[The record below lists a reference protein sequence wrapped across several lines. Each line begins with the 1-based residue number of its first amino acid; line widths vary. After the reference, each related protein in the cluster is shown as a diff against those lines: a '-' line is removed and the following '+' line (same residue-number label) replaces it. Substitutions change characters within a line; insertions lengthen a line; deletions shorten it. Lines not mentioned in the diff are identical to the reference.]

1 MDNRQTGYGRKAKK
15 SAVIVSAIILLL
27 SVSLFFGIYLAPRQ
41 TKEVYAQASLSA
53 PSEVKSITV
62 ALNQDATNEHG
73 VTGIYTSMSLQDL
86 IARGYFLITAHYADK
101 TEVIDSGY
109 TDFDI
114 AYAKGGDASSN
125 LAFGQNEITFALKET
140 EVETSFFVTAQQVSE
155 TSVKAE
161 YDMDGEGNFLQDGK
175 PQYIY
180 DVDGLDKVSTYIKV
194 YRMNNDGTKASE
206 TPLEYN
212 TGSGYTLSALLSGGK
227 LVAGKNTVNVK
238 YEGRETSFVLNVV
251 ARDIVSL
258 SVTVKED
265 VTLHNYANLGTI
277 KSALEVTA
285 TYNNGNVEPF
295 TGYTFASEDC
305 TYKDYDLYA
314 GIGANTTGKI
324 RRVVCVENK
333 AGKTIVSDPIDISI
347 EIENPTSIIVL
358 DATGN
363 IQNSNFTS
371 GSKFDLSML
380 SENNVIV
387 NVAFVGEAQK
397 YGHGSYVD
405 GRFSVVY
412 CTAEGTETEDTAF
425 NRSHTGIKIRYTE
438 NGESVTSSFIKIGKV
453 VPKTIQEPAFESKSF
468 TYDGEEHSF
477 DVTNFDSEAV
487 KLLVSVGEEEYTVR
501 VEDGKAVI
509 DSGDAAIQDAPFTAS
524 FADKTMTLGVKNVGT
539 YAIQA
544 ALTDTDNFIWAGGG
558 SSPYNIGNIQVA
570 PGTYDFSV
578 SFRENKFNYGAKY
591 VFDAYDGSSFLK
603 VDLSKAPQE
612 IQQAFEKKT
621 LNFRYTY
628 YSFDNLTSPL
638 EGAPVAVGTYFVS
651 VTIEKHINYSETT
664 SVLSQGQFYI
674 VKIGNV
680 LENAEISF
688 TESGDKNYTY
698 DDTLVSPSFMAD
710 GNFSPYIETN
720 LAGIS
725 GFNGGLSGDYSVN
738 YKGTANDGTQVDFTV
753 TYTFAAGKWTASTTA
768 GDGAYYPKLAGEF
781 TLTLTVAA
789 TDDYDESTSELKFT
803 VNRKQLSA
811 VITAGDNDFTYN
823 GEEQTYNPVIAA
835 EDQALV
841 TVSGNKGT
849 NAGSYPAS
857 VSLNDPHNYT
867 WAAGQTASGQ
877 DPLEFSFT
885 IARRQLSDPTLQAGE
900 GAFDEGNTFVYSGDH
915 FYVTV
920 VDSPEIVKD
929 ETAYNV
935 KGAGEGAKQINVG
948 TFEVTFTLTGNYEWK
963 NGGTN
968 VKTLTWSITPKPI
981 ARPEKADA
989 ELTYNGVEQYVTVTG
1004 ETQQNAVQY
1013 VFDGDYSA
1021 INAGNYTVT
1030 LTPTANYKWSDGE
1043 ERDEISVLWVIHKQG
1058 IDKSAATAVLKNK
1071 DSEYNGEEQTW
1082 DLSALAD
1089 QLTVSADNGAS
1100 VREQSVFA
1108 KDAKT
1113 YTVTVFI
1120 NDKNNYKWSG
1130 EEDAAEAED
1139 LTATWKIAPAAL
1151 TVTWTGDSFTYNAEA
1166 QSPEYEVTGW
1176 KGDSGGYTLTL
1187 SIEGEKATDG
1197 KAVNAG
1203 DYTAKLTLSTSG
1215 NMNYYFTAGSEGTVE
1230 VTHAFEIT
1238 QAKLIVTWTDGINTV
1253 VYNGE
1258 EQTPAFT
1265 VSGWWGADEDAYG
1278 DKVTAVNPQTHA
1290 GSYSDLQFTITGT
1303 ENYTLDYAAA
1313 TSYSILKKELTPS
1326 WSATE
1331 FVYNATAQS
1340 PVVTLSGF
1348 VGSEESLYNV
1358 GYVLSAK
1365 EGSALTGSQAINAG
1379 SYSVTA
1385 TLSRTDGIM
1394 DYYISSTD
1402 NVAVTADFVIDKYTI
1417 DLYGDNGKFTE
1428 RRYEAT
1434 GDAID
1439 VVFTVAEINGTA
1451 IGEIFTVTYADT
1463 KPSAAQDDYYTVT
1476 LKLTDAAKGNYRW
1489 GELYNDSTSIY
1500 KGKDTL
1506 LEDGVSVEAV
1516 YWITALQYQLEI
1528 SFEGNA
1534 ENKWTYGDTAP
1545 NIIVTATGKNAPAS
1559 LDEFEITYQ
1568 YFKGTSTGDGSSLG
1582 DQMPTNAGKYTLR
1595 VTVKGNG
1602 TYASVENIIVF
1613 TIEQKKVTADLIV
1626 ENGTYGKWEKAVAEN
1641 VSGSIDGDEVSAA
1654 DFVFTY
1660 YVKNAEGGFDL
1671 IGEIPFHAGAYKVVM
1686 TLSAGKSNYF
1696 FTEKSQEFTIEKA
1709 EITVTLQGFADIRY
1723 GDVNPAS
1730 GYTLVD
1736 NAKITE
1742 GGLLSEETLA
1752 SIGLDGAFATTYTQ
1766 GSGITKTG
1774 VKYEVYLAAYDGTTA
1789 TLADY
1794 VVTIVRG
1801 ELKVLPKT
1809 ISLTVTD
1816 SNGTGFLGGIYNGSP
1831 YGINVA
1837 ANDLYEGND
1846 ALIKVT
1852 YGGHLMNGTEYSS
1865 SEDMPVNAGEYT
1877 YAVTIGNENYTLDTE
1892 YSGTFTIEK
1901 CLADVSWTKKDF
1913 TYNGKD
1919 QRAAVTASYQGGAL
1933 SVTAPVGG
1941 FKDYSADKYT
1951 FTATFKTDIE
1961 KNNYYFSA
1969 AEEVE
1974 ATTQK
1979 EYRMQRAAAEITVKD
1994 GSVVY
1999 GNAFDGFGYTANLQ
2013 NGEKLEDED
2022 ISFFNTYKYATDYA
2036 VGSAVGGYKLYI
2048 AKDGSPL
2055 TDGGSF
2061 DFGNYTF
2068 TLHYGALTVTPREIT
2083 VSFTVPDGAVFSGNA
2098 NELTNVT
2105 FNNLY
2110 NDGFNDVSPEAVI
2123 VYAAAG
2129 GNAVVDG
2136 KAVHQGKYSYAL
2148 TIANGNYLLTG
2159 LTVSVTGAV
2168 FADGEVSGTF
2178 TVTKKTVSAEWS
2190 AEESYTYNAQNQ
2202 KESVTAEY
2210 TAVDDK
2216 KIALAVTFEHN
2227 DTKSSEF
2234 TAAGEYILTASFA
2247 KGDNE
2252 FGDYV
2257 LDDSKTH
2264 SLSIGKFVIES
2275 VQWYYN
2281 DAKIA
2286 QSDNEYTYTGEDF
2299 VPSFKVKFTG
2309 PDTEHELT
2317 FTVAGG
2323 EIVNVGAYT
2332 LTPLIDGYADNYAFG
2347 SSSFD
2352 CSAEILAANLSVTV
2366 APSDWNFTYDGT
2378 AHSVFEHFTASA
2390 KGVDGNF
2397 AAWTYSF
2404 DEGGDYTA
2412 ELKVTGAKVYT
2423 VYYKAELANHNAVQ
2437 GSFTLTVNKKELVL
2451 KADAKTQYGTALG
2464 SNYKYEGSPADGEI
2478 VISVSGGGFVSGED
2492 FDNLSIGSIVY
2503 ESTYKA
2509 LVTDTVEKSY
2519 AITLTGGFTSDN
2531 YDISYSAGTVTVLPR
2546 EVKVTID
2553 KSTGHTY
2560 GDSAKNLADAGVIEE
2575 IASVENAVFNH
2586 AVTDIVKAFGVWNGS
2601 EYLTLVTDGKDL
2613 NNVGKYEI
2621 KLAEDGLKNANY
2633 RVTVAGG
2640 AEKYVIGARPI
2651 GIKFSALVAKYNGEQ
2666 QGLTVTIQDAE
2677 IVAADSLTFTVT
2689 YTANGKTF
2697 VTTSSD
2703 GGKTWSGTLP
2713 VDAAV
2718 YDVEVRVT
2726 NTENYLASGGEAEFT
2741 IQPRNVGIVIQP
2753 QSSDYTGEVPTA
2765 GSAYDTNWKY
2775 SPGSDEFIEG
2785 DESQVSLYIKDAS
2798 AEADEYVL
2806 AGRFGD
2812 GDGEFVESNYTVS
2825 FTESTYTVKPISLTI
2840 TADNKNITYG
2850 DNAPAY
2856 TLTYDGLVARDKT
2869 DGKPNENVK
2878 FVGGTPAATSDYAPG
2893 AEKGGAGSYNIKFV
2907 SDEITA
2913 NNYVI
2918 EWVTGKLTVAKRSVT
2933 ITIKNNSSIYGELER
2948 ASEIDVTA
2956 WKDSQNWTVSDGSIY
2971 SSDDLGIILSIS
2983 DGEAKYGVKKYDIR
2997 AKATSDV
3004 AIANYDIT
3012 FVGEDGGDYGVFT
3025 VNKKELTVTP
3035 NAFEVPYGTT
3045 AEEVNGK
3052 FSYTLSGFAY
3062 EEDEKEIGLNGKTEY
3077 TAEEYTIK
3085 SPAGSKFTVSATGTL
3100 AAPNYSF
3107 KYSKTEQGL
3116 TVVKRN
3122 ITVAIEDSAFTFGG
3136 HGDAD
3141 IYGMYDNDSSTT
3153 ATVGSVTG
3161 LQNGETAGDGEGDV
3175 IFTYVYTGTANNGTQ
3190 YDGTVKDGWT
3200 NGKEYK
3206 SDAYGN
3212 IVPLYAG
3219 TYTVTVSIKDAE
3231 SSNYLLTGN
3240 ASKTFRIL
3248 KARIDALKWSP
3259 DTVSGGDLKPVT
3271 LDYSTAQATYTD
3283 KSYENLIEY
3292 MEGSAG
3298 GAGAFSLNHDS
3309 VRKSITMSANGGT
3322 YGEYYVE
3329 VRLTD
3334 TDNFVWITDVSI
3346 DEEDNPQVKVTW
3358 RIVREIG
3365 NTVEIK
3371 SGTSSDGEGYTFSV
3385 TQKDGKFWFDTE
3397 SAGYIW
3403 YYGMKGIDAFT
3414 VGAVGDG
3421 HISGAETVYYVYY
3434 YGGGERFGKQAPT
3447 DAGTYYVVAVID
3459 GTNLY
3464 DGAESAPVYFTIE
3477 RALVEKPEADES
3489 EFVYT
3494 GTALTYD
3501 VAESEFYTVDGNVQT
3516 DAGSYSV
3523 TVALKDT
3530 RNYVWAQGGVST
3542 GETKALTFSFNIA
3555 KKSLAKPVISEK
3567 YVYDHGA
3574 QVSLTLNGEGGIGYD
3589 YATMRIDSVAGVSN
3603 IGSISIVDGIY
3614 YAVAQNA
3621 DVYKL
3626 VLSLRDAKNYAWSG
3640 EEDAVVEIVWTISP
3654 YEVKKPVSGEETALT
3669 YNGEERNYKE
3679 YFKAFADGDTAYYAL
3694 KGTLSATDA
3703 SDAYSFSAVL
3713 NDKANYIW
3721 QGGDAS
3727 DIVFVWKIAKMED
3740 NSVSDPIITDWVY
3753 GQRASEPHGSSALFG
3768 DVEYVFYTEDYERCD
3783 EIAIAGAGNYFVR
3796 AEVQGTDNY
3805 NACVS
3810 EYVGFTIRKASF
3822 DVDSVSVAD
3831 KTAVFDGTEHEIS
3844 VSGLPDGLKVS
3855 LTYDGDRVNAG
3866 RANVTIEFLFDELAS
3881 QYEQYKANYELPENM
3896 SAVLEILP
3904 KEVSVEWLEK
3914 EFVYDGTDQSEECN
3928 VEFAWYTAVDGSK
3941 VSLAYT
3947 VFNGSIFK
3955 NAGTYLFRA
3964 EQPKDANYKLAA
3976 YGNEKSY
3983 TMQTRKI
3990 TVTADEGQKSV
4001 YGDNIASLT
4010 AKVTSGSIVEGD
4022 TGVYDLFVN
4031 ADNMSNAGEYE
4042 IGIKVHNNNYYVDYR
4057 SARYTIEKREVTVQW
4072 KVDVDSLDYSGNDY
4086 SAMIHAWYV
4095 DIHGEKVE
4103 LATGS
4108 DAMIAA
4114 GAYKWTADFTTDEER
4129 LNYRLSG
4136 AEVTYT
4142 VAAKTLDVEI
4152 GNNSQIYGSVQSAT
4166 AVSSGIVPADKDAT
4180 RLLLKYTG
4188 TAYNGTVYDGTV
4200 KSGWTEGVEY
4210 MLNEYGNVIPLYA
4223 GVYKIE
4229 VYAMRDDGEGGY
4241 KLDTNY
4247 KVTSGYDKNFTV
4259 AKAEVAVPDEEDG
4272 AVLSKTYT
4280 GDTLT
4285 AFIPESELY
4294 KVVQNEGR
4302 IGVGTADVVLALTD
4316 AFNYRW
4322 ANYSVEQVKLR
4333 FTVTRAENTVT
4344 EVEFEGAC
4352 IYGDKLDPKASAQFG
4367 EVRFVYSDSENGNYT
4382 SAIPVNVGTYWVKAV
4397 ADGSENYSAAESLPK
4412 SFTIEK
4418 KSVKVPV
4425 VSGNAVYD
4433 GEMQSAVIEG
4443 FDQSIMMVG
4452 GISSGLQFKLEDG
4465 KLIVSATEKG
4475 TYTVTILLQNTDN
4488 YKWEDGTEKTVSVA
4502 WDIEEPALRNMVWL
4516 IAVLS
4521 VVLALEIIAA
4531 IVRGTRS
4538 RRNGDDPDGG
4548 DDGTAPDGGDDDQG
4562 GGQTVENV
4570 DGAESAAGE
4579 SEEITETVEETA
4591 QEPCESSETAENAE
4605 DTETDTEEP
4614 DTENA
4619 QNENAEGAQA
4629 PSAEKPDDQS
4639 EDGAKKTNGG
4649 QVKLMSF
4656 APLLLAAAIPAGQLY
4671 AIIALGAAV
4680 AVMGIVDI
4688 VLFVK
4693 TRKKKTVTEQTA
4705 EALPVAEEAS
4715 EPVTEEADTVV
4726 QEVEQPVEETVLPE
4740 EEIPAP
4746 VEEETVATA
4755 VAEEEEDEE
4764 EDDEEENFG
4773 EEEDDEEEVEV
4784 AQPEEERQGLAF
4796 VPIPFGGEKEGKKIY
4811 IRYKFS
4817 FLAKLI
4823 QSPQEIQSRYGS
4835 FMDEARAYPKMKSS
4849 VSWKQVRI
4857 YSGRNTLAVILFK
4870 GRKLC
4875 VAFALDPASMA
4886 DTKYRGVDLS
4896 EVKRFVKT
4904 PYLLK
4909 ITSPRRM
4916 KYAKELL
4923 AMVSENYN
4931 LAKGEVTATDFSLP
4945 YETTQELIEKG
4956 LVKVLTSGKAE
4967 EGDKVVKADISS
4979 LIKDKIT
4986 LSEAS
4991 GMITDEEA
4999 AEFIEVKKTE
5009 TVAVTNARNVGRGQR
5024 AIVNID
5030 TLSQNFEK
5038 GDLIT
5043 LEILKEKKLVPSRAG
5058 TLKILARGMLDK
5070 PLTVEA
5076 DDYSIDA
5083 VKMILLTGGKPI
5095 KIDKK

>member
-41 TKEVYAQASLSA
+41 TKEVYAQANPSA
-53 PSEVKSITV
+53 PSEVESITV

-86 IARGYFLITAHYADK
+86 IERGYFLITAHYADK
-101 TEVIDSGY
+101 TEEVIDSGY
-109 TDFDI
+109 TDFAI
-114 AYAKGGDASSN
+114 AYAKGGDTSSN
-125 LAFGQNEITFALKET
+125 LAFGQNEITFALKDKS
-140 EVETSFFVTAQQVSE
+140 EVETSFSVTAQQVRE

-161 YDMDGEGNFLQDGK
+161 YDMDGEGNFLQDGT

-194 YRMNNDGTKASE
+194 YRMNNDGTKVSE

-212 TGSGYTLSALLSGGK
+212 TGSGYTLSARLAGGK
-227 LVAGKNTVNVK
+227 LVAGKNTVTVN
-238 YEGRETSFVLNVV
+238 YQGRATSFVLNVV

-258 SVTVKED
+258 SVTVKEG

-277 KSALEVTA
+277 KSALEVMA
-285 TYNNGNVEPF
+285 TYNNDDEEPF

-333 AGKTIVSDPIDISI
+333 AKETIVSNPIDISI
-347 EIENPTSIIVL
+347 EVENPTSIIVH
-358 DATGN
+358 DAMGI

-371 GSKFDLSML
+371 GSEFDLSML

-387 NVAFVGEAQK
+387 NVTFGSAQK
-397 YGHGSYVD
+397 FGHGSYVD

-425 NRSHTGIKIRYTE
+425 NRSHTGIKIKYTE
-438 NGESVTSSFIKIGKV
+438 NGVSVTSSFIKIGKV
-453 VPKTIQEPAFESKSF
+453 VPKTIQEPAFENKGF
-468 TYDGEEHSF
+468 TYDGTEHSF

-487 KLLVSVGEEEYTVR
+487 MLLVSVGEEEYSVR
-501 VEDGKAVI
+501 VEDDKAVI
-509 DSGDAAIQDAPFTAS
+509 YSGDAAIQDAPFTAS

-544 ALTDTDNFIWAGGG
+544 ALNDTDNFIWETWNDTAAHD
-558 SSPYNIGNIQVA
+558 IGNIKVA

-578 SFRENKFNYGAKY
+578 SFSENSFNYGAKY
-591 VFDAYDGSSFLK
+591 VFDAYDGSSPLK
-603 VDLSKAPQE
+603 VDLSRAPQE

-621 LNFRYTY
+621 LKFRYTY
-628 YSFDNLTSPL
+628 YSSDNLTSPL
-638 EGAPVAVGTYFVS
+638 EGAPVAVGSYFVS
-651 VTIEKHINYSETT
+651 VTIEEHINYNETT
-664 SVLSQGQFYI
+664 SELYQGQFYI

-698 DDTLVSPSFMAD
+698 GDTLVSPSFMED
-710 GNFSPYIETN
+710 ENFSPYIKTN

-753 TYTFAAGKWTASTTA
+753 TYTFAEGKWTASTTA
-768 GDGAYYPKLAGEF
+768 ADGAYYPKLAGNY
-781 TLTLTVAA
+781 TLTLTVVA
-789 TDDYDESTSELKFT
+789 TDDYESTSETLDFT

-823 GEEQTYNPVIAA
+823 GKTQTYNPVIAA

-841 TVSGNKGT
+841 TVSDNTGKD
-849 NAGSYPAS
+849 AGRYSAS
-857 VSLNDPHNYT
+857 VSLKYPHNYT
-867 WAAGQTASGQ
+867 WAAGQTASGL
-877 DPLEFSFT
+877 DPLKFSFT

-900 GAFDEGNTFVYSGDH
+900 GAFDEGNTFVYSGGH
-915 FYVTV
+915 FYVKV
-920 VDSPEIVKD
+920 VDSPEIVSG

-935 KGAGEGAKQINVG
+935 SGAGEGTTQTDVG
-948 TFEVTFTLTGNYEWK
+948 IFKVTFTLTDNYEWI
-963 NGGTN
+963 NGDTN
-968 VKTLTWSITPKPI
+968 VKTLTWGITPKPI
-981 ARPEKADA
+981 TRPTSADV
-989 ELTYNGVEQYVTVTG
+989 ELTYNGETQYVTVTG

-1013 VFDGDYSA
+1013 VFGGDCSA
-1021 INAGNYTVT
+1021 TNAGNYTVT
-1030 LTPTANYKWSDGE
+1030 LKPTANYKWSDGE
-1043 ERDEISVLWVIHKQG
+1043 EGDEISVPWVIQKLG
-1058 IDKSAATAVLKNK
+1058 IDKSAAKAVLTNK
-1071 DSEYNGEEQTW
+1071 DSGYNGTEQTW

-1100 VREQSVFA
+1100 FVEQSVFA

-1113 YTVTVFI
+1113 YTVTVSI
-1120 NDKNNYKWSG
+1120 KDKNNYKWSG

-1166 QSPEYEVTGW
+1166 QSPEYEVKGW
-1176 KGDSGGYTLTL
+1176 KGDSGDYTLTL
-1187 SIEGEKATDG
+1187 SIEGEKATNG
-1197 KAVNAG
+1197 NAVNAG

-1215 NMNYYFTAGSEGTVE
+1215 NMNYYFTAWSESPVE
-1230 VTHAFEIT
+1230 VTHTFEIT
-1238 QAKLIVTWTDGINTV
+1238 QATLTITWTDGINTV
-1253 VYNGE
+1253 VYNGAP
-1258 EQTPAFT
+1258 QTPAFT
-1265 VSGWWGADEDAYG
+1265 VSGLMEADEDAYR

-1303 ENYTLDYAAA
+1303 ENYKLDYAAA
-1313 TSYSILKKELTPS
+1313 TSYTISKKELTPS
-1326 WSATE
+1326 WSETK

-1348 VGSEESLYNV
+1348 VGSEESLYKV
-1358 GYVLSAK
+1358 DHVLSEK
-1365 EGSALTGSQAINAG
+1365 EGGALTDSKAINAG

-1385 TLSRTDGIM
+1385 TLSRADGIM
-1394 DYYISSTD
+1394 DYYISSAD
-1402 NVAVTADFVIDKYTI
+1402 NVDVTADFVIDKYTI
-1417 DLYGDNGKFTE
+1417 DLYGDNGIFTK
-1428 RRYEAT
+1428 RQYEAT

-1439 VVFTVAEINGTA
+1439 VVFTVAQINGTA
-1451 IGEIFTVTYADT
+1451 IGEIFTVTYAEP

-1476 LKLTDAAKGNYRW
+1476 LKLTNVAKGNYRW

-1500 KGKDTL
+1500 EGKDTL

-1528 SFEGNA
+1528 SFEGNT
-1534 ENKWTYGDTAP
+1534 ENKWTYGETAP
-1545 NIIVTATGKNAPAS
+1545 SIIVTATGDNAPES
-1559 LDEFEITYQ
+1559 LAGFVITHQ

-1582 DQMPTNAGKYTLR
+1582 DQMPTNAETYTLR

-1602 TYASVENIIVF
+1602 TYASVESKIEF
-1613 TIEQKKVTADLIV
+1613 TIEQKEVTADLTV
-1626 ENGTYGKWEKAVAEN
+1626 AGGTYGEWEEAVAEN
-1641 VSGSIDGDEVSAA
+1641 VSGGIDSEVTAA

-1660 YVKNAEGGFDL
+1660 YVKNAEDDFDL
-1671 IGEIPFHAGAYKVVM
+1671 IDEIPFHAGAYKVVM
-1686 TLSAGKSNYF
+1686 KLSAGKSNYF
-1696 FTEKSQEFTIEKA
+1696 FTEKSQEFTIAKA
-1709 EITVTLQGFADIRY
+1709 EITVTLDGFADIRY
-1723 GDVNPAS
+1723 GDVNPVS
-1730 GYTLVD
+1730 GYTLEK

-1752 SIGLDGAFATTYTQ
+1752 SIGLDGEFATTYTQ
-1766 GSGITKTG
+1766 GGGITKTG
-1774 VKYEVYLAAYDGTTA
+1774 VKYEVYLSAYHEDIAA
-1789 TLADY
+1789 LADY

-1816 SNGTGFLGGIYNGSP
+1816 SNGTEFFVGTYNGSP

-1837 ANDLYEGND
+1837 ANDLYEGNE
-1846 ALIKVT
+1846 ARIKVT

-1865 SEDMPVNAGEYT
+1865 EDMPVNAGKYT
-1877 YAVTIGNENYTLDTE
+1877 YAVTIGNENYTLDKE
-1892 YSGTFTIEK
+1892 YKGKFTVEK
-1901 CLADVSWTKKDF
+1901 CKAVVTWTENDF
-1913 TYNGKD
+1913 TYNGDD
-1919 QRAAVTASYQGGAL
+1919 QRASVTASYQGGAL
-1933 SVTAPVGG
+1933 SVTAPDGG
-1941 FKDYSADKYT
+1941 FKVYSADAYT
-1951 FTATFKTDIE
+1951 FTARFGTDIE
-1961 KNNYYFSA
+1961 KNNYYFSS
-1969 AEEVE
+1969 AEEVDAVTE
-1974 ATTQK
+1974 ENYTMK
-1979 EYRMQRAAAEITVKD
+1979 RAEAEITVKD
-1994 GSVVY
+1994 GSTVY
-1999 GNAFDGFGYTANLQ
+1999 GNPFDGFAYTANLQ
-2013 NGEKLEDED
+2013 NGETLER
-2022 ISFFNTYKYATDYA
+2022 IFFFDAYEYATDYA
-2036 VGSAVGGYKLYI
+2036 VGDAVDRYNIYF

-2055 TDGGSF
+2055 TNGGSF

-2068 TLHYGALTVTPREIT
+2068 TLHYGALTVTQREIT

-2098 NELTNVT
+2098 NELTGVT

-2110 NDGFNDVSPEAVI
+2110 NEVSPETVI
-2123 VYAAAG
+2123 IYASAG
-2129 GNAVVDG
+2129 GNSVVEG
-2136 KAVHQGKYSYAL
+2136 KAVHQGKYSYTL
-2148 TIANGNYLLTG
+2148 TIGNGNYLLTG
-2159 LTVSVTGAV
+2159 LTSPVKGAS
-2168 FADGEVSGTF
+2168 FDGGKVSGTF
-2178 TVTKKTVSAEWS
+2178 TITPKTVNVEWS
-2190 AEESYTYNAQNQ
+2190 AAESYIYNAQNQ
-2202 KESVTAEY
+2202 EESVKAEY
-2210 TAVDDK
+2210 TAVTGK
-2216 KIALAVTFEHN
+2216 KIKLAVAFEHN
-2227 DTKSSEF
+2227 VTSSSEF
-2234 TAAGEYILTASFA
+2234 TAAGEYTLTASFA
-2247 KGDNE
+2247 KGDNA

-2257 LDDSKTH
+2257 LNDSKKH
-2264 SLSIGKFVIES
+2264 SLTIKKYVIES

-2281 DAKIA
+2281 DAEIA
-2286 QSDNEYTYTGEDF
+2286 QSENEYTYTGENF

-2317 FTVAGG
+2317 FQVAGG
-2323 EIVNVGAYT
+2323 EIVNVGEYT
-2332 LTPLIDGYADNYAFG
+2332 LTPLIGDYADNYAFG

-2352 CSAEILAANLSVTV
+2352 CTAEILAANLNVEL

-2378 AHSVFEHFTASA
+2378 EHSVFENFSA
-2390 KGVDGNF
+2390 KATGVDDKI
-2397 AAWTYSF
+2397 ATWTYSF
-2404 DEGGDYTA
+2404 EEFGEYAA
-2412 ELKVTGAKVYT
+2412 ELKVKGAKVYT
-2423 VYYKAELANHNAVQ
+2423 VYYKAKLANHGTVS
-2437 GSFTLTVNKKELVL
+2437 GSFELTVNKKELVL
-2451 KADAKTQYGTALG
+2451 KADAKTQYGTALE
-2464 SNYKYEGSPADGEI
+2464 SNYKYEGAPADGEI
-2478 VISVSGGGFVSGED
+2478 VISVAGGDFVDGEN
-2492 FDNLSIGSIVY
+2492 FYNLKIGTIAYV
-2503 ESTYKA
+2503 STFNA
-2509 LVTDTVEKSY
+2509 LETDTVAKTY
-2519 AITLTGGFTSDN
+2519 TITLTEGFTSDN
-2531 YDISYSAGTVTVLPR
+2531 YEISYSAGNVTVLSR
-2546 EVKVTID
+2546 EVIVTINN
-2553 KSTGHTY
+2553 STGHTY
-2560 GDSAKNLADAGVIEE
+2560 GDSAKNLADAGVIKE

-2586 AVTDIVKAFGVWNGS
+2586 TVTDIVKAFGVWNGGG
-2601 EYLTLVTDGKDL
+2601 YLTLVSDGKDL
-2613 NNVGKYEI
+2613 NDVGKYEI
-2621 KLAEDGLKNANY
+2621 KLAEDGLNNANY
-2633 RVTVAGG
+2633 HVTVAGG

-2677 IVAADSLTFTVT
+2677 IVTADSLTFTVT

-2753 QSSDYTGEVPTA
+2753 QSSDYTGEVPAA
-2765 GSAYDTNWKY
+2765 GSAFDTNWKY

-2785 DESQVSLYIKDAS
+2785 DENLVSLYIQGAS
-2798 AEADEYVL
+2798 AEVDEYILV
-2806 AGRFGD
+2806 GRFGD
-2812 GDGEFVESNYTVS
+2812 GEGEFIESNYIVN
-2825 FTESTYTVKPISLTI
+2825 FTEGTYTVNPISLTI
-2840 TADNKNITYG
+2840 TANDKNIIYG
-2850 DNAPAY
+2850 ENAPAY
-2856 TLTYDGLVARDKT
+2856 TLTYEGLVPRDKT
-2869 DGKPNENVK
+2869 AGKPNENVQ
-2878 FVGGTPAATSDYAPG
+2878 FVGGTPAATSTYAPG
-2893 AEKGGAGSYNIKFV
+2893 AENGGVGSYDIRFV
-2907 SDEITA
+2907 SEKITT
-2913 NNYVI
+2913 NNYI
-2918 EWVTGKLTVAKRSVT
+2918 ITWNPGKLTVEKRPVT
-2933 ITIKNNSSIYGELER
+2933 ITIKNNSSVYGELER
-2948 ASEIDVTA
+2948 APEIDVTA
-2956 WKDSQNWTVSDGSIY
+2956 WKDPQNWTVSEGSIY
-2971 SSDDLGIILSIS
+2971 PSDDLGIKLSIS
-2983 DGEAKYGVKKYDIR
+2983 DRNALYGVASYNIT
-2997 AKATSDV
+2997 AQATSDV
-3004 AIANYDIT
+3004 AIKNYDIT
-3012 FVGEDGGDYGVFT
+3012 FVGEDGGDWGVFT

-3045 AEEVNGK
+3045 AEELKGK
-3052 FSYTLSGFAY
+3052 FGYTLSDFAY
-3062 EEDEKEIGLNGKTEY
+3062 EEDEEEIGLSGKTEY
-3077 TAEEYTIK
+3077 TAEGYAVK
-3085 SPAGSKFTVSATGTL
+3085 SPAGSKFTISATGTL

-3122 ITVAIEDSAFTFGG
+3122 ITVEIKDSAFAFGG

-3248 KARIDALKWSP
+3248 KARIDALEWSP

-3334 TDNFVWITDVSI
+3334 SDNFVWITDVSI

-3358 RIVREIG
+3358 LIVREIG

-3397 SAGYIW
+3397 SAGYVW

-3494 GTALTYD
+3494 GTALTYN

-3542 GETKALTFSFNIA
+3542 GETKALTLSFDIA
-3555 KKSLAKPVISEK
+3555 KKSLAKPVISGK

-3679 YFKAFADGDTAYYAL
+3679 YFKAFADGETAYYAL
-3694 KGTLSATDA
+3694 KGTLSATDE

-3740 NSVSDPIITDWVY
+3740 NSVSDPIITDWIY
-3753 GQRASEPHGSSALFG
+3753 GQRASEAHGSSALFG
-3768 DVEYVFYTEDYERCD
+3768 AVEYVFYTEDYEHCD

-3796 AEVQGTDNY
+3796 AEVQETDNY

-3855 LTYDGDRVNAG
+3855 LTYDGDKVNAG
-3866 RANVTIEFLFDELAS
+3866 KANVTIEFLFDELAS

-3914 EFVYDGTDQSEECN
+3914 EFVYDGTDQTEEYN

-3964 EQPKDANYKLAA
+3964 EQPEDANYKLAA

-4031 ADNMSNAGEYE
+4031 ADNTSNAGEYE

-4057 SARYTIEKREVTVQW
+4057 SARYTIEKCEVTVQW
-4072 KVDVDSLDYSGNDY
+4072 KVDMDSLDYSGNDY

-4114 GAYKWTADFTTDEER
+4114 GAYKRTADFTTDEER

-4152 GNNSQIYGSVQSAT
+4152 GNNSHIYGSVQSAT

-4210 MLNEYGNVIPLYA
+4210 MLNEYDNVIPLYA

-4272 AVLSKTYT
+4272 VVLSKTYT

-4285 AFIPESELY
+4285 AFIPESDLY
-4294 KVVQNEGR
+4294 EVVQNEGR

-4322 ANYSVEQVKLR
+4322 ANYGVEQVKLR
-4333 FTVTRAENTVT
+4333 FTVMRAENTVT

-4382 SAIPVNVGTYWVKAV
+4382 SAIPVNAGTYWVKAV
-4397 ADGSENYSAAESLPK
+4397 ADGSENYNAVESLPK

-4418 KSVKVPV
+4418 KSVKIPV

-4433 GEMQSAVIEG
+4433 GEIQSAVIEG

-4488 YKWEDGTEKTVSVA
+4488 YKWEDGTEKIVSVA

-4538 RRNGDDPDGG
+4538 RRNGDDNDGG
-4548 DDGTAPDGGDDDQG
+4548 DDGTAPDGGDDAQG
-4562 GGQTVENV
+4562 GGQM
-4570 DGAESAAGE
+4570 AESAAGE
-4579 SEEITETVEETA
+4579 SEEITATVEETA
-4591 QEPCESSETAENAE
+4591 QEPCERSETAENAG
-4605 DTETDTEEP
+4605 DTESAAEETDA
-4614 DTENA
+4614 ENS
-4619 QNENAEGAQA
+4619 QNENEEGAQA
-4629 PSAEKPDDQS
+4629 TSAEKPDDQS
-4639 EDGAKKTNGG
+4639 EEGAGKTNGG

-4693 TRKKKTVTEQTA
+4693 TRKKKPVSEQTT
-4705 EALPVAEEAS
+4705 EALPVAEEVS
-4715 EPVTEEADTVV
+4715 EPVTEEADAVV
-4726 QEVEQPVEETVLPE
+4726 QEVEQPVEETVLPA

-4746 VEEETVATA
+4746 AEEETVATA

-4764 EDDEEENFG
+4764 DDDEEENFG
-4773 EEEDDEEEVEV
+4773 EEDDDEEEVV
-4784 AQPEEERQGLAF
+4784 QPEEERQGLAF

-4835 FMDEARAYPKMKSS
+4835 FMDEVRAYPKMKSS
-4849 VSWKQVRI
+4849 ASWKQVRI

-4896 EVKRFVKT
+4896 EVKRFAKT

-4909 ITSPRRM
+4909 ITSPRRA

-4923 AMVSENYN
+4923 AMVAENYN

-5030 TLSQNFEK
+5030 TLSLNFEK

>member
-1 MDNRQTGYGRKAKK
+1 M
-15 SAVIVSAIILLL
+15 
-27 SVSLFFGIYLAPRQ
+27 
-41 TKEVYAQASLSA
+41 
-53 PSEVKSITV
+53 
-62 ALNQDATNEHG
+62 
-73 VTGIYTSMSLQDL
+73 
-86 IARGYFLITAHYADK
+86 
-101 TEVIDSGY
+101 
-109 TDFDI
+109 
-114 AYAKGGDASSN
+114 
-125 LAFGQNEITFALKET
+125 
-140 EVETSFFVTAQQVSE
+140 
-155 TSVKAE
+155 
-161 YDMDGEGNFLQDGK
+161 
-175 PQYIY
+175 
-180 DVDGLDKVSTYIKV
+180 
-194 YRMNNDGTKASE
+194 
-206 TPLEYN
+206 
-212 TGSGYTLSALLSGGK
+212 
-227 LVAGKNTVNVK
+227 
-238 YEGRETSFVLNVV
+238 
-251 ARDIVSL
+251 
-258 SVTVKED
+258 
-265 VTLHNYANLGTI
+265 
-277 KSALEVTA
+277 
-285 TYNNGNVEPF
+285 
-295 TGYTFASEDC
+295 
-305 TYKDYDLYA
+305 
-314 GIGANTTGKI
+314 
-324 RRVVCVENK
+324 
-333 AGKTIVSDPIDISI
+333 
-347 EIENPTSIIVL
+347 
-358 DATGN
+358 
-363 IQNSNFTS
+363 
-371 GSKFDLSML
+371 
-380 SENNVIV
+380 
-387 NVAFVGEAQK
+387 
-397 YGHGSYVD
+397 
-405 GRFSVVY
+405 
-412 CTAEGTETEDTAF
+412 
-425 NRSHTGIKIRYTE
+425 
-438 NGESVTSSFIKIGKV
+438 
-453 VPKTIQEPAFESKSF
+453 
-468 TYDGEEHSF
+468 
-477 DVTNFDSEAV
+477 
-487 KLLVSVGEEEYTVR
+487 
-501 VEDGKAVI
+501 
-509 DSGDAAIQDAPFTAS
+509 
-524 FADKTMTLGVKNVGT
+524 
-539 YAIQA
+539 
-544 ALTDTDNFIWAGGG
+544 
-558 SSPYNIGNIQVA
+558 
-570 PGTYDFSV
+570 
-578 SFRENKFNYGAKY
+578 
-591 VFDAYDGSSFLK
+591 
-603 VDLSKAPQE
+603 
-612 IQQAFEKKT
+612 
-621 LNFRYTY
+621 
-628 YSFDNLTSPL
+628 
-638 EGAPVAVGTYFVS
+638 
-651 VTIEKHINYSETT
+651 
-664 SVLSQGQFYI
+664 
-674 VKIGNV
+674 
-680 LENAEISF
+680 
-688 TESGDKNYTY
+688 
-698 DDTLVSPSFMAD
+698 
-710 GNFSPYIETN
+710 
-720 LAGIS
+720 
-725 GFNGGLSGDYSVN
+725 
-738 YKGTANDGTQVDFTV
+738 
-753 TYTFAAGKWTASTTA
+753 
-768 GDGAYYPKLAGEF
+768 
-781 TLTLTVAA
+781 
-789 TDDYDESTSELKFT
+789 
-803 VNRKQLSA
+803 
-811 VITAGDNDFTYN
+811 
-823 GEEQTYNPVIAA
+823 
-835 EDQALV
+835 
-841 TVSGNKGT
+841 
-849 NAGSYPAS
+849 
-857 VSLNDPHNYT
+857 
-867 WAAGQTASGQ
+867 
-877 DPLEFSFT
+877 
-885 IARRQLSDPTLQAGE
+885 
-900 GAFDEGNTFVYSGDH
+900 
-915 FYVTV
+915 
-920 VDSPEIVKD
+920 
-929 ETAYNV
+929 
-935 KGAGEGAKQINVG
+935 
-948 TFEVTFTLTGNYEWK
+948 
-963 NGGTN
+963 
-968 VKTLTWSITPKPI
+968 
-981 ARPEKADA
+981 
-989 ELTYNGVEQYVTVTG
+989 
-1004 ETQQNAVQY
+1004 
-1013 VFDGDYSA
+1013 
-1021 INAGNYTVT
+1021 
-1030 LTPTANYKWSDGE
+1030 
-1043 ERDEISVLWVIHKQG
+1043 
-1058 IDKSAATAVLKNK
+1058 
-1071 DSEYNGEEQTW
+1071 
-1082 DLSALAD
+1082 
-1089 QLTVSADNGAS
+1089 
-1100 VREQSVFA
+1100 
-1108 KDAKT
+1108 
-1113 YTVTVFI
+1113 
-1120 NDKNNYKWSG
+1120 
-1130 EEDAAEAED
+1130 
-1139 LTATWKIAPAAL
+1139 
-1151 TVTWTGDSFTYNAEA
+1151 
-1166 QSPEYEVTGW
+1166 
-1176 KGDSGGYTLTL
+1176 
-1187 SIEGEKATDG
+1187 
-1197 KAVNAG
+1197 
-1203 DYTAKLTLSTSG
+1203 
-1215 NMNYYFTAGSEGTVE
+1215 
-1230 VTHAFEIT
+1230 
-1238 QAKLIVTWTDGINTV
+1238 
-1253 VYNGE
+1253 
-1258 EQTPAFT
+1258 
-1265 VSGWWGADEDAYG
+1265 
-1278 DKVTAVNPQTHA
+1278 
-1290 GSYSDLQFTITGT
+1290 
-1303 ENYTLDYAAA
+1303 
-1313 TSYSILKKELTPS
+1313 
-1326 WSATE
+1326 
-1331 FVYNATAQS
+1331 
-1340 PVVTLSGF
+1340 
-1348 VGSEESLYNV
+1348 
-1358 GYVLSAK
+1358 
-1365 EGSALTGSQAINAG
+1365 
-1379 SYSVTA
+1379 
-1385 TLSRTDGIM
+1385 
-1394 DYYISSTD
+1394 
-1402 NVAVTADFVIDKYTI
+1402 
-1417 DLYGDNGKFTE
+1417 
-1428 RRYEAT
+1428 
-1434 GDAID
+1434 
-1439 VVFTVAEINGTA
+1439 
-1451 IGEIFTVTYADT
+1451 
-1463 KPSAAQDDYYTVT
+1463 
-1476 LKLTDAAKGNYRW
+1476 
-1489 GELYNDSTSIY
+1489 
-1500 KGKDTL
+1500 
-1506 LEDGVSVEAV
+1506 
-1516 YWITALQYQLEI
+1516 
-1528 SFEGNA
+1528 
-1534 ENKWTYGDTAP
+1534 
-1545 NIIVTATGKNAPAS
+1545 
-1559 LDEFEITYQ
+1559 
-1568 YFKGTSTGDGSSLG
+1568 
-1582 DQMPTNAGKYTLR
+1582 
-1595 VTVKGNG
+1595 
-1602 TYASVENIIVF
+1602 
-1613 TIEQKKVTADLIV
+1613 
-1626 ENGTYGKWEKAVAEN
+1626 
-1641 VSGSIDGDEVSAA
+1641 
-1654 DFVFTY
+1654 
-1660 YVKNAEGGFDL
+1660 
-1671 IGEIPFHAGAYKVVM
+1671 
-1686 TLSAGKSNYF
+1686 
-1696 FTEKSQEFTIEKA
+1696 
-1709 EITVTLQGFADIRY
+1709 
-1723 GDVNPAS
+1723 
-1730 GYTLVD
+1730 
-1736 NAKITE
+1736 
-1742 GGLLSEETLA
+1742 LSEETLA
-1752 SIGLDGAFATTYTQ
+1752 SIGLDDTFATTYTQ

-1774 VKYEVYLAAYDGTTA
+1774 VKYEVYLSAYHEDIAA
-1789 TLADY
+1789 LADY

-1816 SNGTGFLGGIYNGSP
+1816 SNGTEFLGGTYNGSS

-1846 ALIKVT
+1846 AFIKVT
-1852 YGGHLMNGTEYSS
+1852 YGGHLMNGTGYS

-1877 YAVTIGNENYTLDTE
+1877 YAVTIGNENYTLDKE
-1892 YSGTFTIEK
+1892 YKGKFTVEK
-1901 CLADVSWTKKDF
+1901 CQAVVTWTEDNF
-1913 TYNGKD
+1913 TYNGND
-1919 QRAAVTASYQGGAL
+1919 QRKSVTASYQGVEL
-1933 SVTAPVGG
+1933 SVTAPDGG
-1941 FKDYSADKYT
+1941 FKDYSADAYT
-1951 FTATFKTDIE
+1951 FKATFKTDIE
-1961 KNNYYFSA
+1961 KNNYYFST

-1979 EYRMQRAAAEITVKD
+1979 EYRMQRAEAEIVMKG
-1994 GSVVY
+1994 GSAVY
-1999 GNAFDGFGYTANLQ
+1999 GDAFNGFAYTVTLQ
-2013 NGEKLEDED
+2013 NDETLEK
-2022 ISFFNTYKYATDYA
+2022 ISFFDTYKYATDYA
-2036 VGSAVGGYKLYI
+2036 VGSSVGRYNIYL
-2048 AKDGSPL
+2048 ATDGSAL
-2055 TDGGSF
+2055 ENGGSF
-2061 DFGNYTF
+2061 VFGNYTF
-2068 TLHYGALTVTPREIT
+2068 TLRYGALTVTPREIT
-2083 VSFTVPDGAVFSGNA
+2083 VSFTVPDGVEFSGNA
-2098 NELTNVT
+2098 NELTGVT

-2110 NDGFNDVSPEAVI
+2110 NEVSPETVI
-2123 VYAAAG
+2123 IYASAG
-2129 GNAVVDG
+2129 GNAVVEG
-2136 KAVHQGKYSYAL
+2136 KAVHQGTYSYTL
-2148 TIANGNYLLTG
+2148 TIGNGNYLLTG
-2159 LTVSVTGAV
+2159 LTSPVSGAE
-2168 FADGEVSGTF
+2168 FAEGKVSGTF
-2178 TVTKKTVSAEWS
+2178 TITPKSVNVEWS
-2190 AEESYTYNAQNQ
+2190 AAESYIYTAQKQEESV
-2202 KESVTAEY
+2202 KAEY
-2210 TAVDDK
+2210 TAVTGK
-2216 KIALAVTFEHN
+2216 KIKLAVAFEHN
-2227 DTKSSEF
+2227 DTHSSDF
-2234 TAAGEYILTASFA
+2234 IAAGEYKLTASFE
-2247 KGDNE
+2247 KGDNA

-2257 LDDSKTH
+2257 LDGSKTH
-2264 SLSIGKFVIES
+2264 SLSIGKFVIKS

-2286 QSDNEYTYTGEDF
+2286 QSENEYTYTGENF

-2317 FTVAGG
+2317 FQVSGG
-2323 EIVNVGAYT
+2323 EIVNVGEYT
-2332 LTPLIDGYADNYAFG
+2332 LTPLIGDYADNYAFG

-2352 CSAEILAANLSVTV
+2352 CTAEILAANLNVEL
-2366 APSDWNFTYDGT
+2366 APSDWDFTYDGT
-2378 AHSVFEHFTASA
+2378 AHSVFENFSA
-2390 KGVDGNF
+2390 KATGVDGKT
-2397 AAWTYSF
+2397 ATWTYSF
-2404 DEGGDYTA
+2404 EEVGEYAA
-2412 ELKVTGAKVYT
+2412 ELKVKGAKVYT
-2423 VYYKAELANHNAVQ
+2423 VYYKAELANHVTVS
-2437 GSFTLTVNKKELVL
+2437 GSFELTVNKKELVL

-2464 SNYKYEGSPADGEI
+2464 SNYKYEDKYEGAPADGEI
-2478 VISVSGGGFVSGED
+2478 VISVAGGGFVDGED
-2492 FDNLSIGSIVY
+2492 FDNLKIGTIDYV
-2503 ESTYKA
+2503 STFNA
-2509 LVTDTVEKSY
+2509 LETDTVEKTY
-2519 AITLTGGFTSDN
+2519 TITLTEGFTSDN
-2531 YDISYSAGTVTVLPR
+2531 YEISYSAGNVTVLSR
-2546 EVKVTID
+2546 EVIVTINQ
-2553 KSTGHTY
+2553 STGHTY

-2586 AVTDIVKAFGVWNGS
+2586 TVTDIVKAFGVWNGGG
-2601 EYLTLVTDGKDL
+2601 YLTLVSDGKDL
-2613 NNVGKYEI
+2613 NDVGKYEI
-2621 KLAEDGLKNANY
+2621 KLAEDGLNNANY
-2633 RVTVAGG
+2633 HVTVAGG

-2677 IVAADSLTFTVT
+2677 IVTADSLTFTVT
-2689 YTANGKTF
+2689 YTANEKTF
-2697 VTTSSD
+2697 EMTSND

-2718 YDVEVRVT
+2718 YKVVVRVMY
-2726 NTENYLASGGEAEFT
+2726 TENYLASGGEAEFT

-2753 QSSDYTGEVPTA
+2753 QSSDYTGEVPAA
-2765 GSAYDTNWKY
+2765 GSAFYTNWKY

-2785 DESQVSLYIKDAS
+2785 DENLVSLYIKDAS
-2798 AEADEYVL
+2798 VEAYEYVL

-2812 GDGEFVESNYTVS
+2812 GEGEFIESNYTVN

-2840 TADNKNITYG
+2840 TADNKSITYG

-2856 TLTYDGLVARDKT
+2856 TLTYEGLVPRDKT
-2869 DGKPNENVK
+2869 DGKPNENVQ
-2878 FVGGTPAATSDYAPG
+2878 FVGGTPAATSTYAPG
-2893 AEKGGAGSYNIKFV
+2893 AENGGVGSYGIKFV
-2907 SDEITA
+2907 SEEITA

-2918 EWVTGKLTVAKRSVT
+2918 KWETGKLTVEKRSVT
-2933 ITIKNNSSIYGELER
+2933 ITIKNNSSTYGELER
-2948 ASEIDVTA
+2948 AETIDVTD
-2956 WKDSQNWTVSDGSIY
+2956 WNDGENWTDRDDRIY
-2971 SSDDLGIILSIS
+2971 KPDDLGIKLSIS
-2983 DGEAKYGVKKYDIR
+2983 DRNALYGVASYNIT
-2997 AKATSDV
+2997 AQATSDV
-3004 AIANYDIT
+3004 AIKNYDIT

-3045 AEEVNGK
+3045 EEELKGK
-3052 FSYTLSGFAY
+3052 FGYTLAGFVY
-3062 EEDEKEIGLNGKTEY
+3062 GEEDGTIGLSGITEY
-3077 TAEEYTIK
+3077 TAEGYTVK
-3085 SPAGSKFTVSATGTL
+3085 SPAGSKFTISATGTL

-3122 ITVAIEDSAFTFGG
+3122 ITVEIEDSAFAFGG

-3141 IYGMYDNDSSTT
+3141 IYGMYDDDSSTT
-3153 ATVGSVTG
+3153 ATVGPVTG
-3161 LQNGETAGDGEGDV
+3161 LQNGEIAGDGEGDV

-3248 KARIDALKWSP
+3248 KARIDALEWSP

-3292 MEGSAG
+3292 IEGSAG

-3334 TDNFVWITDVSI
+3334 SDNFVWITDVSI

-3358 RIVREIG
+3358 LIVREIG

-3494 GTALTYD
+3494 GTALTYN

-3542 GETKALTFSFNIA
+3542 GETKALTLSFDIA
-3555 KKSLAKPVISEK
+3555 KESLAKPVISGK

-3640 EEDAVVEIVWTISP
+3640 EEGTVVEIVWTISP

-3679 YFKAFADGDTAYYAL
+3679 YFKAFADGETAYYAL

-3740 NSVSDPIITDWVY
+3740 NSVSDPVITDWIY
-3753 GQRASEPHGSSALFG
+3753 GQRASEAHGSSALFG

-3855 LTYDGDRVNAG
+3855 LTYDGDKVNAG
-3866 RANVTIEFLFDELAS
+3866 KANVTIEFLFDELAS

-3914 EFVYDGTDQSEECN
+3914 EFVYDGTDQTEEYT

-3964 EQPKDANYKLAA
+3964 EQPEDANYKLTA

-4031 ADNMSNAGEYE
+4031 ADNTSNAGEYE

-4057 SARYTIEKREVTVQW
+4057 SARYTIEKCEVTVQW
-4072 KVDVDSLDYSGNDY
+4072 KVDMDSLDYSGNDY
-4086 SAMIHAWYV
+4086 SEMIHAWYV

-4114 GAYKWTADFTTDEER
+4114 GAYKRTADFTTDEER

-4152 GNNSQIYGSVQSAT
+4152 GNNSHIYGSVQSAT

-4229 VYAMRDDGEGGY
+4229 VYAMRDDGEGRY

-4285 AFIPESELY
+4285 AFIPESDLY
-4294 KVVQNEGR
+4294 EVVQNEGR

-4322 ANYSVEQVKLR
+4322 ANYGVEQVKLR

-4352 IYGDKLDPKASAQFG
+4352 IYGDKLGPKASAQFG

-4382 SAIPVNVGTYWVKAV
+4382 SAIPVNAGTYWVKAV
-4397 ADGSENYSAAESLPK
+4397 ADGSENYNAVESLPK

-4418 KSVKVPV
+4418 KSVKIPV

-4433 GEMQSAVIEG
+4433 GEIQSAVIEG

-4488 YKWEDGTEKTVSVA
+4488 YKWEDGTEKIVSVA

-4538 RRNGDDPDGG
+4538 RRNGDDSDGG
-4548 DDGTAPDGGDDDQG
+4548 DDSPAPDGGDDAQG
-4562 GGQTVENV
+4562 GGQMAENAR
-4570 DGAESAAGE
+4570 GAESAAGE
-4579 SEEITETVEETA
+4579 SEEITATVEETA
-4591 QEPCESSETAENAE
+4591 QEPCERSEAAENAG
-4605 DTETDTEEP
+4605 DTESAAEETDA
-4614 DTENA
+4614 ENS
-4619 QNENAEGAQA
+4619 QNENEEGAQT

-4639 EDGAKKTNGG
+4639 EEGAGKTNGG

-4693 TRKKKTVTEQTA
+4693 TRKKKPVSEQTT
-4705 EALPVAEEAS
+4705 EALPVAEEVS
-4715 EPVTEEADTVV
+4715 EPVTEEADAVV
-4726 QEVEQPVEETVLPE
+4726 QEVEQPVEETVLPA

-4746 VEEETVATA
+4746 AEEETVATA

-4764 EDDEEENFG
+4764 DDDEEENFG
-4773 EEEDDEEEVEV
+4773 EEDDDEEEVV
-4784 AQPEEERQGLAF
+4784 QPEEERQGLAF

-4835 FMDEARAYPKMKSS
+4835 FMDEVRAYPKMKSS
-4849 VSWKQVRI
+4849 ASWKQVRI

-4896 EVKRFVKT
+4896 EVKRFAKT

-4909 ITSPRRM
+4909 ITSPRRA

-4923 AMVSENYN
+4923 AMVAENYN

>member
-27 SVSLFFGIYLAPRQ
+27 SVSLFFGVYLAPRQ
-41 TKEVYAQASLSA
+41 TKEVYAQTNLSA
-53 PSEVKSITV
+53 PSEVESITV

-86 IARGYFLITAHYADK
+86 IDCGYFLITAHYADK

-109 TDFDI
+109 IDFNI
-114 AYAKGGDASSN
+114 AYAKGGDAFSN
-125 LAFGQNEITFALKET
+125 LAFGQNEITFALTEKP
-140 EVETSFFVTAQQVSE
+140 EVETSFSVTAQQVSE

-180 DVDGLDKVSTYIKV
+180 DVDGLNKVSTYIKV

-212 TGSGYTLSALLSGGK
+212 TGSGYTLSARLSGGK
-227 LVAGKNTVNVK
+227 LVAGKNTVNVN

-258 SVTVKED
+258 SVEVKEG

-277 KSALEVTA
+277 RSALEVTA

-314 GIGANTTGKI
+314 GTEANTTNKI
-324 RRVVCVENK
+324 WRAVCVQNK
-333 AGKTIVSDPIDISI
+333 AEQLIKSQPFQISLTITD
-347 EIENPTSIIVL
+347 PTSISVEDEMGEIGVS
-358 DATGN
+358 
-363 IQNSNFTS
+363 QYTS
-371 GSKFDLSML
+371 GSEFNLAML
-380 SENNVIV
+380 SENSVSV
-387 NVAFVGEAQK
+387 SVMFGTQK
-397 YGHGSYVD
+397 KGWFGSYVD
-405 GRFSVVY
+405 GRFSVIY
-412 CTAEGTETEDTAF
+412 CTEEGTETEDKAF
-425 NRSHTGIKIRYTE
+425 NNSHTGIKIKYTE
-438 NGESVTSSFIKIGKV
+438 NGVSKTSSFIKIGEV

-468 TYDGEEHSF
+468 TYDGEEHFF

-487 KLLVSVGEEEYTVR
+487 KLLVSVGEEKYTVR

-509 DSGDAAIQDAPFTAS
+509 YSDNAAIQDAPFTAS

-578 SFRENKFNYGAKY
+578 SFSENRFNYGAEY

-628 YSFDNLTSPL
+628 YSSDNLTSPL

-651 VTIEKHINYSETT
+651 VTIEEHINYNETT
-664 SVLSQGQFYI
+664 SELTQGQFYI

-688 TESGDKNYTY
+688 TASGDKNYTY
-698 DDTLVSPSFMAD
+698 GDTLVSPSFMAD
-710 GNFSPYIETN
+710 GNFSPYIKTN

-768 GDGAYYPKLAGEF
+768 EDGAYYPKLAGNY

-789 TDDYDESTSELKFT
+789 TDDYENTSKTLEFT

-811 VITAGDNDFTYN
+811 VITEGDNDFTYN

-835 EDQALV
+835 GDQVLV
-841 TVSGNKGT
+841 TVSDNTGKD
-849 NAGSYPAS
+849 ADSYSAS

-915 FYVTV
+915 FYVKV

-948 TFEVTFTLTGNYEWK
+948 TFEVTFTLTDNYEWK

-968 VKTLTWSITPKPI
+968 VKTLTWGITPKPI
-981 ARPEKADA
+981 ARPTSADA
-989 ELTYNGVEQYVTVTG
+989 ELTYNGETQYVTVNG

-1013 VFDGDYSA
+1013 AFGGDYSA
-1021 INAGNYTVT
+1021 TNAGNYTVT

-1043 ERDEISVLWVIHKQG
+1043 ERDEISVSWVIHKQD
-1058 IDKSAATAVLKNK
+1058 IDKSAAKAVLTNKNTK
-1071 DSEYNGEEQTW
+1071 YDGTEQTW

-1100 VREQSVFA
+1100 VGEQKVSA

-1113 YTVTVFI
+1113 YTVTVSI
-1120 NDKNNYKWSG
+1120 NDKKNYKWSG

-1176 KGDSGGYTLTL
+1176 KGDSGDYTLTL
-1187 SIEGEKATDG
+1187 SIEGEKATKG
-1197 KAVNAG
+1197 NAVNAG

-1215 NMNYYFTAGSEGTVE
+1215 NRNYYFGTGSEDTVE
-1230 VTHAFEIT
+1230 VTHAFTIK

-1265 VSGWWGADEDAYG
+1265 VSGWWGTDENEYG
-1278 DKVTAVNPQTHA
+1278 DKVTAVNPYTHA
-1290 GSYSDLQFTITGT
+1290 GSYSDLEFTITGT
-1303 ENYTLDYAAA
+1303 ENYTLDYTAA
-1313 TSYSILKKELTPS
+1313 TSYTIAKKELTFS
-1326 WSATE
+1326 WSATK

-1340 PVVTLSGF
+1340 PVLTLSGF

-1365 EGSALTGSQAINAG
+1365 EGGALTGSQAINAG

-1402 NVAVTADFVIDKYTI
+1402 NVVVTADFVIDKYTI
-1417 DLYGDNGKFTE
+1417 DLYGDNGIFTE

-1463 KPSAAQDDYYTVT
+1463 KPSAAQDNYYTVT
-1476 LKLTDAAKGNYRW
+1476 LKLTDAVKGNYCW
-1489 GELYNDSTSIY
+1489 DEENLYNESMSIY

-1506 LEDGVSVEAV
+1506 LEDGISVAAV

-1528 SFEGNA
+1528 SFEGNTA
-1534 ENKWTYGDTAP
+1534 NKWTYGDTAP
-1545 NIIVTATGKNAPAS
+1545 KIIVTATGENAPES
-1559 LDEFEITYQ
+1559 LAGFEITYQ

-1582 DQMPTNAGKYTLR
+1582 DQMPTNAGTYTLR
-1595 VTVKGNG
+1595 VTIKGNG
-1602 TYASVENIIVF
+1602 TYASVENTIVF
-1613 TIEQKKVTADLIV
+1613 TIEQKEVTANLTV
-1626 ENGTYGKWEKAVAEN
+1626 AGGTYGKWEKAVAEN
-1641 VSGSIDGDEVSAA
+1641 VLGSIDGDEVSAA

-1660 YVKNAEGGFDL
+1660 YVKNAEGGFD
-1671 IGEIPFHAGAYKVVM
+1671 IIEEIPFHAGAYKVVM

-1709 EITVTLQGFADIRY
+1709 EITVKLQGFADIYY

-1742 GGLLSEETLA
+1742 GWLLSEETLA

-1766 GSGITKTG
+1766 GNGITKTG
-1774 VKYEVYLAAYDGTTA
+1774 VKYEVYLSAYHKNTAA
-1789 TLADY
+1789 LADY

-1816 SNGTGFLGGIYNGSP
+1816 SNGTGFLGGMYNGRS

-1852 YGGHLMNGTEYSS
+1852 YGGHLMNGTAYSS
-1865 SEDMPVNAGEYT
+1865 EEKPVNAGEYT
-1877 YAVTIGNENYTLDTE
+1877 YAATIGNENYILDKE
-1892 YSGTFTIEK
+1892 YSGGFTIEK
-1901 CLADVSWTKKDF
+1901 CQADVSWTEKDF

-1933 SVTAPVGG
+1933 SVNAPVGG
-1941 FKDYSADKYT
+1941 FKDYSADAYT
-1951 FTATFKTDIE
+1951 FTATFITDIE
-1961 KNNYYFSA
+1961 NNNYYFSA

-1974 ATTQK
+1974 ATTRK
-1979 EYRMQRAAAEITVKD
+1979 DYFMQRAAADITVKD

-1999 GNAFDGFGYTANLQ
+1999 GDPFDNFGYTANLQ
-2013 NGEKLEDED
+2013 NSETLED

-2036 VGSAVGGYKLYI
+2036 VGNAVGGYNIYF

-2055 TDGGSF
+2055 ADGGSF

-2068 TLHYGALTVTPREIT
+2068 TLHYGALTVTQREIT

-2098 NELTNVT
+2098 NELTDVT
-2105 FNNLY
+2105 FKNLY
-2110 NDGFNDVSPEAVI
+2110 NNVSPEAVI

-2129 GNAVVDG
+2129 GNEVVDG

-2159 LTVSVTGAV
+2159 LTAPVTGAS
-2168 FADGEVSGTF
+2168 FDGGEVSGAF
-2178 TVTKKTVSAEWS
+2178 TVTKKTVSADWR
-2190 AEESYTYNAQNQ
+2190 AEESYIYTAQNQ
-2202 KESVTAEY
+2202 KESVKAEY
-2210 TAVDDK
+2210 TAVTGK
-2216 KIALAVTFEHN
+2216 KIKLAVTFEHN

-2234 TAAGEYILTASFA
+2234 IAAGEYTLTASFEE
-2247 KGDNE
+2247 GDNA

-2257 LDDSKTH
+2257 LDGSKTH
-2264 SLSIGKFVIES
+2264 SLSIGKFVIKS

-2281 DAKIA
+2281 DAEIA
-2286 QSDNEYTYTGEDF
+2286 QSDNEYTYTGENF

-2317 FTVAGG
+2317 FTVAGD

-2332 LTPLIDGYADNYAFG
+2332 LKPLIGDYADNYAFG

-2352 CSAEILAANLSVTV
+2352 CSAEILAANLSVTI

-2378 AHSVFEHFTASA
+2378 EHSVFENFSATAT
-2390 KGVDGNF
+2390 GVDDKT

-2404 DEGGDYTA
+2404 EEVGEYAA
-2412 ELKVTGAKVYT
+2412 ELKVKGAKVYT

-2478 VISVSGGGFVSGED
+2478 VISVAGGGFVTGEG
-2492 FDNLSIGSIVY
+2492 FNKLTIGSIVY

-2509 LVTDTVEKSY
+2509 LEADTVEKSY
-2519 AITLTGGFTSDN
+2519 TITLTGGFTSDN

-2586 AVTDIVKAFGVWNGS
+2586 AVTDIVKAFGVWNGGG
-2601 EYLTLVTDGKDL
+2601 YLTLVSDGKDL
-2613 NNVGKYEI
+2613 NDVGKYEI

-2633 RVTVAGG
+2633 HVTVAGG

-2741 IQPRNVGIVIQP
+2741 IQPRNVGIVIQS
-2753 QSSDYTGEVPTA
+2753 QSSDYTGEVPAA

-2775 SPGSDEFIEG
+2775 SPGSEEFIEG

-2850 DNAPAY
+2850 GDAPAY

-2869 DGKPNENVK
+2869 DGKPNENVQ
-2878 FVGGTPAATSDYAPG
+2878 FIGGTPAATSDYAPG
-2893 AEKGGAGSYNIKFV
+2893 AEKGGAGSYDIKFV

-2918 EWVTGKLTVAKRSVT
+2918 KWVTGKLTVEKRSVT
-2933 ITIKNNSSIYGELER
+2933 ITIKNNSSTYGELER
-2948 ASEIDVTA
+2948 APEIDVTA
-2956 WKDSQNWTVSDGSIY
+2956 WKDSQNWTVSEGSIY
-2971 SSDDLGIILSIS
+2971 SSDDLGIILTIS

-3004 AIANYDIT
+3004 AIDNYDIT

-3045 AEEVNGK
+3045 AEELNGK
-3052 FSYTLSGFAY
+3052 FGYTLSDFAY

-3077 TAEEYTIK
+3077 TAEGYTVK
-3085 SPAGSKFTVSATGTL
+3085 SPAGSKFTISATGTL

-3116 TVVKRN
+3116 TVIKRN

-3206 SDAYGN
+3206 LDAYGN

-3240 ASKTFRIL
+3240 ESKTFRIL
-3248 KARIDALKWSP
+3248 KARIDALEWSP

-3292 MEGSAG
+3292 IEGSAG

-3309 VRKSITMSANGGT
+3309 VRKSITMSASGGT

-3334 TDNFVWITDVSI
+3334 SDNFVWIADVSV

-3358 RIVREIG
+3358 HIVREIG

-3397 SAGYIW
+3397 NAGYVW

-3542 GETKALTFSFNIA
+3542 GETKALTFSFDIA

-3640 EEDAVVEIVWTISP
+3640 EEGAVVEIVWTISP
-3654 YEVKKPVSGEETALT
+3654 YEVKKLVSGEETALT

-3679 YFKAFADGDTAYYAL
+3679 YFKAFADGETAYYAL

-3740 NSVSDPIITDWVY
+3740 NSVFDPIITDWVY

-3768 DVEYVFYTEDYERCD
+3768 AVEYVFYTEDYERCD

-3914 EFVYDGTDQSEECN
+3914 EFVYDGTDQTEECT

-3964 EQPKDANYKLAA
+3964 EQPEDANYKLAA

-4114 GAYKWTADFTTDEER
+4114 GAYKRTADFTTDEER

-4136 AEVTYT
+4136 AEVTYI

-4152 GNNSQIYGSVQSAT
+4152 GNNSHIYGSVQSAT

-4259 AKAEVAVPDEEDG
+4259 AKADVSVPDEEDG

-4285 AFIPESELY
+4285 AFIPESDLY
-4294 KVVQNEGR
+4294 EVVQNEGR

-4322 ANYSVEQVKLR
+4322 ANYGVEQVKLR
-4333 FTVTRAENTVT
+4333 FTVTRAENAVT

-4382 SAIPVNVGTYWVKAV
+4382 SAIPVNAGTYWVKAV

-4548 DDGTAPDGGDDDQG
+4548 DDGTAPDGGDDAQG
-4562 GGQTVENV
+4562 GGQMVENV

-4579 SEEITETVEETA
+4579 SEEITETVEDSA
-4591 QEPCESSETAENAE
+4591 QEPNESSETAENAE
-4605 DTETDTEEP
+4605 DTESDTEEP
-4614 DTENA
+4614 DTENS
-4619 QNENAEGAQA
+4619 QNEIAEGAQA
-4629 PSAEKPDDQS
+4629 PSAEKPDEQS
-4639 EDGAKKTNGG
+4639 EEGAEKTNGG

-4693 TRKKKTVTEQTA
+4693 TRKKKPVTEQTA
-4705 EALPVAEEAS
+4705 EVLPVAEEES

-4726 QEVEQPVEETVLPE
+4726 QEVEQPVEEAVLPA

-4746 VEEETVATA
+4746 AEEETAASA

-4773 EEEDDEEEVEV
+4773 EEDDDEEEVEV

-4835 FMDEARAYPKMKSS
+4835 FMDEVRAYPKMKSS
-4849 VSWKQVRI
+4849 ASWKQVRI

-4875 VAFALDPASMA
+4875 VAFALDPVSMA

-4896 EVKRFVKT
+4896 EVKRFAKT

-4909 ITSPRRM
+4909 ITSPRRA

-4923 AMVSENYN
+4923 AMVAENYN

-4967 EGDKVVKADISS
+4967 DGDKVVKADISS

-5038 GDLIT
+5038 DDLIT